1 MTLEII
7 PLTTIPLIKPGD
19 DLSEII
25 IERIE
30 DEGMKLRENDILV
43 IAQKIFSKAEDRFV
57 SLSKVKI
64 SDKAKEIAEV
74 VEKDPAFVE
83 MVLRESNKVLRADT
97 GRLIVEHKLGFVCAN
112 AGIDR
117 SNIYQNKD
125 KTEDRILLLPKDP
138 DASCV
143 QLRDQVINKCG
154 RNIGI
159 MMIDSHGRAWRMG
172 IIGTAIGLAGVP
184 GLIDKR
190 GDHDIFGAQL
200 KVTQIAAADE
210 LAAAASLVMGQS
222 DEKIPVV
229 IVRGFPY
236 ELRLSSIKELIRPEE
251 QDLFR

>member
-7 PLTTIPLIKPGD
+7 PLKTIPLIMPGD

-25 IERIE
+25 LEAIQTE
-30 DEGMKLRENDILV
+30 KQQLRENDILV
-43 IAQKIFSKAEDRFV
+43 IAQKVFSKAEDRFV
-57 SLSKVKI
+57 SLSSVQP
-64 SDKAKEIAEV
+64 SEKANEIASIV
-74 VEKDPAFVE
+74 SKDPAFVE
-83 MVLRESNKVLRADT
+83 MVLRESKKVLRADT

-117 SNIYQNKD
+117 SNVHQEKGHP
-125 KTEDRILLLPKDP
+125 EDRILLLPEDP
-138 DASCV
+138 DLSCSR
-143 QLRDQVINKCG
+143 LRDRITSATQKK
-154 RNIGI
+154 IGV

-190 GDHDIFGAQL
+190 GDRDMFGAEL

-210 LAAAASLVMGQS
+210 LAAAASLVMGQA

-236 ELRLSSIKELIRPEE
+236 ALRTSSIKELIRPEE